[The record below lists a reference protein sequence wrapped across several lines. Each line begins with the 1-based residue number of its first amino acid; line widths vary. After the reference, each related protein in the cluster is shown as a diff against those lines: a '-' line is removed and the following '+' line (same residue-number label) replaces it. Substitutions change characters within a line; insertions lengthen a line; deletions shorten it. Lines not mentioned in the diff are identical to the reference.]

1 MERSCLPKEE
11 RLCGAARIR
20 VLFKMGRRYS
30 CDGAKLFVLPNT
42 LPYNR
47 FVCTFK
53 RHYGSAVQRNK
64 ARRLSREV
72 YRQMKSQLA
81 TGKDILL
88 LVFPGNDTFSLRA
101 AQLGCLF
108 KKAGMFSIRS
118 QQHETQCSEKD

>member
-20 VLFKMGRRYS
+20 NMFKIGHRYS
-30 CDGAKLFVLPNT
+30 CDGAKLFVLPNK

-64 ARRLSREV
+64 ARRLSKEV
-72 YRQMKSQLA
+72 YRQMKSQLVI
-81 TGKDILL
+81 GKDILL
-88 LVFPGNDTFSLRA
+88 LIFPGRDTFSLRM
-101 AQLGCLF
+101 AQLDCLF
-108 KKAGMFSIRS
+108 KKADMFSIRS
-118 QQHETQCSEKD
+118 Q